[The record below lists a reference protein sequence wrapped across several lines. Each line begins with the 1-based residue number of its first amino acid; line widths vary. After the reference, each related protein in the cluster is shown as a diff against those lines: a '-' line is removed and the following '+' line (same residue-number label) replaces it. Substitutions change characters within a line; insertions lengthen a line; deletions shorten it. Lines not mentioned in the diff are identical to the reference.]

1 MAVSIHGNNGLV
13 TTNGTAAAPSLAA
26 PDNDTGLYFG
36 TNLIH
41 ATTGGSERL
50 RIASDGDVDVK
61 TGDLTVEAG
70 RLFVKRSTI
79 PSVDVRNS
87 TNTSYSRVILQQG
100 AAEGG
105 YFQISREGT
114 NSTANAGANSVELN
128 QSSNHPLT
136 IKTNNTER
144 LRITGTGV
152 VSIND
157 STPETWATLQLKN
170 HTGANAAQV
179 LIHGADM
186 AQIIMR
192 DETGGTNT
200 KCTTLRN
207 DQGTLKIGTHNDAY
221 GGFSEKL
228 TIASTGL
235 IYVNG
240 DATGGRIDATAGD
253 GSMIFSD
260 GNGRQT
266 FKMTTLASGQ
276 SAAHAFDATGQLG
289 IGTASP
295 AMKLEVINKDTGTG
309 ETNKRIAGFFKE
321 SATTASDKEGYIH
334 IGTMTGHYGVKLGYT
349 NEGNSPGYLNQG
361 FFISTVYNNQGL
373 TNHVKRFNI
382 TSAGKVLVGDGNTI
396 TQARS
401 FEVRGTGNQG
411 ILVGST
417 NNNGAQL
424 LLDGIGGGDGSGGD
438 YGALEVPT
446 SGHLTIRNHDADKNI
461 IFGVGSASGGNDSVI
476 LRSNGNFGIGNRTG
490 SPNSLLHVH
499 TGSGDCNT
507 RIEGASH
514 ARLRITSHSGA
525 SIIEFGDTSNDAIG
539 KIQYNHTDGSSNIDS
554 LQLRTGGSDRMLMQG
569 NVIGI
574 MGPNIN
580 DYTGWHTNS
589 DAVIAFRE
597 KGNIISR
604 SEHLL
609 FSQNFRYDSSDVGK
623 FQENGY
629 GTMYTQAAG
638 SVGQHEFYITTTN
651 NTSGQGAAASMTPKM
666 KIGNTVDIGANYV
679 KHSGSGQTCKTFAG
693 SLTLADGQVGNIMY
707 NGSGYTRGF
716 FEIWIISYHGSIG
729 RAHWTGEQSRYSG
742 NDNYVNSNSMGYTTL
757 DRYQDGVNNN
767 GIRITRTGTYGNVTY
782 NFFARAISA
791 NATSNWSSSYNKY
804 TEGAF

>member
-1 MAVSIHGNNGLV
+1 MSTLKVNNLQVGQDSTATNNLTWFQPGSPDGTIRLGSGNAGSATTKFTFDKDGNLTCVGDITANSIIAPIEGTLDDWIIHAGD
-13 TTNGTAAAPSLAA
+13 TNTKFGFSA
-26 PDNDTGLYFG
+26 NDTFAVETAGSERFIITSTGKVGIAHHNESQIAKELTIRPANDGGVRLVRPGETSG
-36 TNLIH
+36 TPNTHLDITTTTSGN
-41 ATTGGSERL
+41 AYPSGEAYTVKYKTMNCDALFETYSSGGTGGNFSFRTGAGSGNQVERL
-50 RIASDGDVDVK
+50 RIAS
-61 TGDLTVEAG
+61 
-70 RLFVKRSTI
+70 
-79 PSVDVRNS
+79 N
-87 TNTSYSRVILQQG
+87 
-100 AAEGG
+100 
-105 YFQISREGT
+105 
-114 NSTANAGANSVELN
+114 
-128 QSSNHPLT
+128 
-136 IKTNNTER
+136 
-144 LRITGTGV
+144 
-152 VSIND
+152 
-157 STPETWATLQLKN
+157 
-170 HTGANAAQV
+170 
-179 LIHGADM
+179 
-186 AQIIMR
+186 
-192 DETGGTNT
+192 
-200 KCTTLRN
+200 
-207 DQGTLKIGTHNDAY
+207 
-221 GGFSEKL
+221 
-228 TIASTGL
+228 GL
-235 IYVNG
+235 IYVNRDG
-240 DATGGRIDATAGD
+240 VGGRIDATAGD

-266 FKMTTLASGQ
+266 FKITTMASGQ